1 MPSLTGLLNKPYDDL
16 EMEKIKQ
23 NQFEMYGTMEML
35 EILGITVAQDEECTD
50 IVYKLCQ
57 LTSTNKK

>member
-1 MPSLTGLLNKPYDDL
+1 MNKPYDDL
-16 EMEKIKQ
+16 EMEKMKQ

-35 EILGITVAQDEECTD
+35 EVLGTTVAQDEEGTD

-57 LTSTNKK
+57 LTSTDKK